1 MKSAYNSSHVGYLPV
16 RVLQHNIVHQFENST
31 PDFPAISKQVIEELG
46 LNHEISYHIN
56 VDSNHGCPVM
66 TPCVEIET
74 NTIHLQESFLAY
86 MWCMCYALF
95 RYTNNL
101 KGQGANDNYHD
112 EGIDDAYELLMYAQK
127 LSNKYTDWDK
137 QKLIN
142 PERPRAQD
150 KESIGTVNEI
160 FIYAINFIL
169 CHEFAHVELAHTR
182 NLKSCKDINDFEKKE
197 YELNAD
203 HRAIQIMSQDTI
215 IGKKN
220 VLQSGVTMAVCA
232 NLFLRDTVAN
242 KIHPDNDVRIF
253 NVIDHLG
260 VSENDDPWII
270 ACVSMDL
277 WTKIYGKS
285 ICMQKTNSFKK
296 LYKDMSEQII
306 L

>member
-1 MKSAYNSSHVGYLPV
+1 MKSTYDNSHVGYLPV

-46 LNHEISYHIN
+46 LNHEISYHVNI
-56 VDSNHGCPVM
+56 DSTQGCPVM
-66 TPCVEIET
+66 MPFVEHET

-86 MWCMCYALF
+86 MWCMCFALF

-101 KGQGANDNYHD
+101 IGQETIGDYQNQSF
-112 EGIDDAYELLMYAQK
+112 DDADELLVYAHT
-127 LSNKYTDWDK
+127 LSKEYTDWDK

-142 PERPRAQD
+142 PERYRAQD
-150 KESIGTVNEI
+150 KESIEKVNEI

-169 CHEFAHVELAHTR
+169 CHEFAHVELGHTR
-182 NLKSCKDINDFEKKE
+182 DIRKSAITSISLRKK
-197 YELNAD
+197 YELDAD

-215 IGKKN
+215 ADKKN

-285 ICMQKTNSFKK
+285 ICMQKNK
-296 LYKDMSEQII
+296 
-306 L
+306 